1 MQTTAKIMPWADS
14 ILSDK
19 SDQPSFG
26 NWPANHP
33 SSLSQ
38 IYPVTPHRDDH
49 TTALFVVITTTV
61 ASICHCPA
69 TAFRIPNHAPFF
81 DQIGHFILTLY
92 NGFATCYRR
101 FRCRWRHWW
110 STVVKISGPP
120 QTWRATGRNSWW
132 RRIWSSLKKAELIW
146 FKYGLRWWVNGEEHC
161 LFMVI
166 YGFATLNILEPWD
179 NYPNSQYVPRFTE
192 TCTAVL
198 CPDATKIL
206 KFGNVC
212 VWSTTENSNSK
223 NFSTDPTRA
232 STKVEH
238 DSTSHLWKRTAYKSH
253 NPTQFWRFWVIVL
266 FCRFCWQIR
275 VCSCQVGKE
284 NPPCATFTYCW

>member
-1 MQTTAKIMPWADS
+1 MECCDPAVTGCAGFSASNSPGLTRCSGTLLGICLEYCDPSIVNRKGLVSITWPPDANHCKIMPWADS

-19 SDQPSFG
+19 SDQLSFG

-61 ASICHCPA
+61 ASIGRCPA

-146 FKYGLRWWVNGEEHC
+146 FKYGLRWWVNG
-161 LFMVI
+161 
-166 YGFATLNILEPWD
+166 
-179 NYPNSQYVPRFTE
+179 
-192 TCTAVL
+192 
-198 CPDATKIL
+198 
-206 KFGNVC
+206 GN
-212 VWSTTENSNSK
+212 T
-223 NFSTDPTRA
+223 
-232 STKVEH
+232 
-238 DSTSHLWKRTAYKSH
+238 
-253 NPTQFWRFWVIVL
+253 
-266 FCRFCWQIR
+266 
-275 VCSCQVGKE
+275 VCSWLWFAHFEHSWTLGWL
-284 NPPCATFTYCW
+284 P

>member
-1 MQTTAKIMPWADS
+1 MLCIPHMKAIPLCFDGMLRPCCNRVVLAFPASNSPGLTRCSGTLLGICLEYCDPSIVNRKGLVSITWPPDANHCKIMPWADS

-61 ASICHCPA
+61 ASIGHCPA

-132 RRIWSSLKKAELIW
+132 RRIWSSLKKGWTDLVQIRPSLVSEWGGTLFVHGYIW
-146 FKYGLRWWVNGEEHC
+146 FCHFEHSW
-161 LFMVI
+161 
-166 YGFATLNILEPWD
+166 TL
-179 NYPNSQYVPRFTE
+179 
-192 TCTAVL
+192 
-198 CPDATKIL
+198 
-206 KFGNVC
+206 G
-212 VWSTTENSNSK
+212 
-223 NFSTDPTRA
+223 
-232 STKVEH
+232 
-238 DSTSHLWKRTAYKSH
+238 
-253 NPTQFWRFWVIVL
+253 
-266 FCRFCWQIR
+266 
-275 VCSCQVGKE
+275 
-284 NPPCATFTYCW
+284 